1 MEALIWRE
9 REVKEKTGLSKS
21 TRWRL
26 EKAGQFPKKVQLS
39 FRAVGWR
46 AESIIEWCR
55 NRDAA
60 TNEPVARKKT
70 DGPGSGL
77 STPKGGGE

>member
-26 EKAGQFPKKVQLS
+26 ERAGQFPQKIQLS
-39 FRAVGWR
+39 LRAVGWR

-55 NRDAA
+55 NREAA
-60 TNEPVARKKT
+60 KNGPVAQKKT
-70 DGPGSGL
+70 DGPQARQETQEG
-77 STPKGGGE
+77 